1 MKTVE
6 QVAAERGIDIPRA
19 LRNLRTV
26 LTRRARHPGPTPHF
40 PGIADQRW
48 PTPGA
53 APNHG
58 IPFDSHYSVEI
69 AQKDLHR
76 VLAARDP
83 VAEYVRIYEVRNHLK
98 RTV

>member
-19 LRNLRTV
+19 LRNLRTA

-40 PGIADQRW
+40 PGIADRRW
-48 PTPGA
+48 QGVGA

-58 IPFDSHYSVEI
+58 IPFASRYSVEI
-69 AQKDLHR
+69 AQKDLDR
-76 VLAARDP
+76 VLASADP
-83 VAEYVRIYEVRNHLK
+83 TAEYVRIYEVRNRLK